1 MNFAQRIID
10 SVDEEKIIN
19 QVVSK
24 VMDNLDLDSLV
35 KELHQK
41 LVYAL
46 IDKITRELSHA
57 VDPVRVKEE

>member
-24 VMDNLDLDSLV
+24 VMDNLDLVV

>member
-19 QVVSK
+19 EVVSK

-35 KELHQK
+35 EELHKK

-46 IDKITRELSHA
+46 IDKISRELSHA
-57 VDPVRVKEE
+57 VNPVKVDQD

>member
-19 QVVSK
+19 EVVSK

-35 KELHQK
+35 EELHKK

-46 IDKITRELSHA
+46 IDKISRELSHA
-57 VDPVRVKEE
+57 VNPIKVNQD